1 MSEAEPERTYMQ
13 RAITGQPEEPHIK
26 MAAAVQPRC
35 AAGGTSHTHS
45 VWANMYQ
52 LTRAARRSPPQ
63 SRRVSCVLRLYDTRV
78 YTIRIEHSN
87 RI

>member
-35 AAGGTSHTHS
+35 AAGGTSHTLGLGKHVPADYATVERPDTAHHS
-45 VWANMYQ
+45 
-52 LTRAARRSPPQ
+52 LEG
-63 SRRVSCVLRLYDTRV
+63 LLYDTRS
-78 YTIRIEHSN
+78 ILL
-87 RI
+87 